1 MIELVDVGVEL
12 GGATLLRGVSLAVPA
27 GARLGVIGPAA
38 AGKSVLVKVMAGLI
52 PPTTGRL
59 IIDGTDVT
67 GWSEEKLAPV
77 RARIGMLF
85 QNYALYDFLDVAGNV
100 GFPLA
105 QRGLAADAIGPR
117 VLERLRAVGL
127 AGSEFKQPSQ
137 LSGGMKKRAGIARAT
152 IAAPELVLYDE
163 PTAGLDPVTTSKVY
177 DLLRADHDASGA
189 TAVAVSSDVAGLVTF
204 VTDVVFVYRGQIA
217 YQGPAAT
224 LADAPDPLVRQ
235 FVSGALDGPL
245 EA

>member
-1 MIELVDVGVEL
+1 MIELRDVGVEL

-105 QRGLAADAIGPR
+105 QRGLAADALGPR

-152 IAAPELVLYDE
+152 IAAPALVLYESRPRGRSGHDVE
-163 PTAGLDPVTTSKVY
+163 GLTCQ
-177 DLLRADHDASGA
+177 ADHDASGA
-189 TAVAVSSDVAGLVTF
+189 AVVVSSGVAGLVT
-204 VTDVVFVYRGQIA
+204 
-217 YQGPAAT
+217 
-224 LADAPDPLVRQ
+224 
-235 FVSGALDGPL
+235 S
-245 EA
+245 